1 MHFLVLL
8 SPRPLRH
15 LDSNIFL
22 LTEVGERK
30 KEEEEKKGS
39 KV

>member
-1 MHFLVLL
+1 MHFYAK
-8 SPRPLRH
+8 PHRH

-30 KEEEEKKGS
+30 KKDQRSDVIG
-39 KV
+39 

>member
-1 MHFLVLL
+1 MHFYAK
-8 SPRPLRH
+8 PHRH

-30 KEEEEKKGS
+30 RKKKDQRSDVIG
-39 KV
+39 